1 MTDAQINPH
10 VDDSSPTIE
19 LSRVLASDRQE
30 LVDTESH
37 SFDRLAGRATGPIV
51 LFGAGGLGR
60 KTLAELGGTGL
71 EPVCFADN
79 NSALHGAVVDGLLVL
94 SAKDAVTRHGD
105 TAVFVVTVFLGYE
118 NVVEQLEK
126 LGAGIVIPFFVLFW
140 KHPARYLPHYAYDLP
155 HKVIDAATEVR
166 EAGQLLGDAESRGEY
181 VAQVRWRLDP
191 LGAAVPPH
199 TDHDMYFPRDLV
211 ALRDDEVFVDC
222 GGYDGD
228 TLLSFINRV
237 DGRFRHAYVFEPDP
251 RNLIK
256 LGKTLASLPSAVRAR
271 VHVEELALGS
281 RSGSVGLRLSDAAST
296 VVGSGD
302 VVVRCEP
309 LDLVLGGPAPTY
321 LKMDIEGA
329 EVEALTGA
337 RALISAHR
345 PVLAISAYHLQDHLW
360 TIPLLVDSLV
370 ERYRYYYRRYTHW
383 PNDDLVLYAIP
394 EERSTGAH
402 P

>member
-1 MTDAQINPH
+1 MTDAL
-10 VDDSSPTIE
+10 VDDSSSTTE
-19 LSRVLASDRQE
+19 LSRLLATDHQE
-30 LVDTESH
+30 LVDMERH

-79 NSALHGAVVDGLLVL
+79 NSALQGTIVDGLPVL
-94 SAKDAVTRHGD
+94 SAKDVVATYGD
-105 TAVFVVTVFLGYE
+105 TAVFVVTVFLGYQSI
-118 NVVEQLEK
+118 VEQLEK
-126 LGAGIVIPFFVLFW
+126 LGAGTVIPFFILFW
-140 KHPARYLPHYAYDLP
+140 KHPERFLPHYTYDLP

-166 EAGQLLGDAESRGEY
+166 EAGQLLSDAESRGEY

-191 LGAAVPPH
+191 LGAAVPPY
-199 TDHDMYFPRDLV
+199 DHDIYFPSELV

-228 TLLSFINRV
+228 TLLSFVKRV
-237 DGRFRHAYVFEPDP
+237 DGRFKDAYVFEPDP

-256 LGKTLASLPSAVRAR
+256 LEKTLASLPSTVRAR
-271 VHVEELALGS
+271 VHVEGLALGS
-281 RSGSVGLRLSDAAST
+281 RSGSVGLRLSDAASS

-302 VVVRCEP
+302 VVVRSEP
-309 LDLVLGGPAPTY
+309 LDLVLGGQAPTY

-329 EVEALTGA
+329 EIDALNGA

-402 P
+402 H

>member
-105 TAVFVVTVFLGYE
+105 TAVFVVTVFLGYD

-166 EAGQLLGDAESRGEY
+166 EA
-181 VAQVRWRLDP
+181 
-191 LGAAVPPH
+191 
-199 TDHDMYFPRDLV
+199 
-211 ALRDDEVFVDC
+211 
-222 GGYDGD
+222 
-228 TLLSFINRV
+228 
-237 DGRFRHAYVFEPDP
+237 
-251 RNLIK
+251 
-256 LGKTLASLPSAVRAR
+256 
-271 VHVEELALGS
+271 
-281 RSGSVGLRLSDAAST
+281 
-296 VVGSGD
+296 
-302 VVVRCEP
+302 
-309 LDLVLGGPAPTY
+309 
-321 LKMDIEGA
+321 
-329 EVEALTGA
+329 
-337 RALISAHR
+337 
-345 PVLAISAYHLQDHLW
+345 
-360 TIPLLVDSLV
+360 
-370 ERYRYYYRRYTHW
+370 
-383 PNDDLVLYAIP
+383 
-394 EERSTGAH
+394 
-402 P
+402 